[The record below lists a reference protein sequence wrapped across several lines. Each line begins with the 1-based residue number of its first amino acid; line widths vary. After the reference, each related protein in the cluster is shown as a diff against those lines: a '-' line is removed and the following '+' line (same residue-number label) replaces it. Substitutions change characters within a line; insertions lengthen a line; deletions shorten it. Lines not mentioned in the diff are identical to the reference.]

1 MCLYVRVCNEIYSCV
16 SSGPVYVRYARVGK
30 TGGQNSACLLYTSIT
45 PILYILYKTY
55 RIRRHIQ
62 NPTLVYLLV
71 AFFGQIAC
79 FMSNEFILAYPIL
92 VGILICYIKFYEN
105 SNI

>member
-1 MCLYVRVCNEIYSCV
+1 MLIGEI
-16 SSGPVYVRYARVGK
+16 
-30 TGGQNSACLLYTSIT
+30 LFIT
-45 PILYILYKTY
+45 PILYILYRVYKIKTVY
-55 RIRRHIQ
+55 N